1 MERIDFNSTVDTAN
15 LPTHSVS
22 DGKVAARLQQKDA
35 MQNGDANIKQM
46 KERHPAN
53 VEDVKKAIS
62 EANDLLKQMSNNKL
76 EFRVDRKTK
85 ETVVQIVD
93 KTNGKVIKQI
103 PPDDVLKFRE
113 RLNELVGILFDS
125 EA

>member
-1 MERIDFNSTVDTAN
+1 MERIDLYSSTDSAN
-15 LPTHSVS
+15 LPAHSVS
-22 DGKVAARLQQKDA
+22 DGKMAARLQQKEMTQNSNRDA
-35 MQNGDANIKQM
+35 MQ
-46 KERHPAN
+46 HS
-53 VEDVKKAIS
+53 KKRLGTIEEMNKAVN
-62 EANDLLKQMSNNKL
+62 EANDLLKQMNNNKL

-103 PPDDVLKFRE
+103 PPEDVLKFRE